1 MAPLKGK
8 VALVTGASK
17 PNGIGAAIALRL
29 AREGADV
36 VVADLC
42 EQLSAEYP
50 GYCRTGSNDDLMA
63 LAEKIAALGV
73 HAVAAPIDVTDAKM
87 VQAVAERVEK
97 EFGRLNILCNNAGGA
112 PGPQTIANMEE
123 KAWQKTMEINLTG
136 TWRVT
141 KHLTPLLIKGG
152 RGGAVVNTASR
163 AGKVPSAFMSG
174 YCTAK
179 AGLIM
184 LTKVTALEM
193 APHGIRVNCIC
204 PGQVETDLG
213 AWGWGM
219 RAFSKGLNMEQYR
232 ELMAKEIP
240 LGRPASP
247 DECANVVFWL
257 VSEEAS
263 FITGQAINVT
273 GGQLM
278 EL

>member
-1 MAPLKGK
+1 MGALTGR

-29 AREGADV
+29 AAEGADV

-42 EQLSAEYP
+42 EQLSPDYP
-50 GYCRTGSNDDLMA
+50 GYCRTGSNEELEALSERLRGLGVRSLPMPLDVTSTEMVSA
-63 LAEKIAALGV
+63 LAA
-73 HAVAAPIDVTDAKM
+73 
-87 VQAVAERVEK
+87 RVEQ

-123 KAWQKTMEINLTG
+123 RAWQKTIEINLTG
-136 TWRVT
+136 TWRMT
-141 KHLTPLLIKGG
+141 KYFTPLLVKGG
-152 RGGAVVNTASR
+152 RGGAIVNTASR
-163 AGKVPSAFMSG
+163 AGKVAGGFMSG
-174 YCTAK
+174 YCAAK

-184 LTKVTALEM
+184 LTRVTAREM
-193 APHGIRVNCIC
+193 AAHGIRANCIC

-213 AWGWGM
+213 EWGWNL
-219 RAFSKGLNMEQYR
+219 RAFSKGMNQEQYR

-247 DECANVVFWL
+247 AECANVVFWL
-257 VSEEAS
+257 CSDEAS
-263 FITGQAINVT
+263 FITGQAVNVT

>member
-1 MAPLKGK
+1 MGALTGR

-42 EQLSAEYP
+42 EQLSPEYP
-50 GYCRTGSNDDLMA
+50 GYCRTGSNEELEALSDKLRGLGVLSLPMPLDVTTTEMVTA
-63 LAEKIAALGV
+63 LAG
-73 HAVAAPIDVTDAKM
+73 
-87 VQAVAERVEK
+87 RVEQ
-97 EFGRLNILCNNAGGA
+97 EFGHLHILCNNAGGA

-123 KAWQKTMEINLTG
+123 RAWLKTIEINLTG
-136 TWRVT
+136 AWRMT
-141 KHLTPLLIKGG
+141 KHFTPLLVKGG
-152 RGGAVVNTASR
+152 RGGAIINTASR

-193 APHGIRVNCIC
+193 AGHGIRVNCIC

-213 AWGWGM
+213 AWGWNM
-219 RAFSKGLNMEQYR
+219 RAFSKGMNQEQYR
-232 ELMAKEIP
+232 QFMAKEIP
-240 LGRPASP
+240 VGRPASP
-247 DECANVVFWL
+247 DECANVAFWL
-257 VSEEAS
+257 CSDEAS
-263 FITGQAINVT
+263 FITGQAVNVT